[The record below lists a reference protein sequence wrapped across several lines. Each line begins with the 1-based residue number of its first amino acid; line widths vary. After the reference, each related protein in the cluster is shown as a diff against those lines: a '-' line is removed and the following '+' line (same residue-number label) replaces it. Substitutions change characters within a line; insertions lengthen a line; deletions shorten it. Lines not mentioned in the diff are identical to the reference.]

1 MSKTK
6 VSQIRIAH
14 INGTDTL
21 IMWTYN
27 GYDCELRLAKIINHD
42 EANELVNGM
51 DEIFHEESQV
61 LVDDERGFNYSEDS
75 NY

>member
-14 INGTDTL
+14 IDATDTL
-21 IMWTYN
+21 IMWSYN
-27 GYDCELRLAKIINHD
+27 GYDCELRLAKIIGQE
-42 EANELVNGM
+42 EAEQLVGEM

-61 LVDDERGFNYSEDS
+61 MVDDERGFNYSEDS
-75 NY
+75 Y

>member
-6 VSQIRIAH
+6 VSQIRISH
-14 INGTDTL
+14 VNGTDTL

-27 GYDCELRLAKIINHD
+27 GYDCELRLAKIIDHD

-51 DEIFHEESQV
+51 DEIFHEESQ
-61 LVDDERGFNYSEDS
+61 LPIPDENFFNYSEDS
-75 NY
+75 Y